1 MRHMSGQA
9 APLPALDRGCALRPK
24 RQAAGCSVPPFTLRN
39 VPRLVVW
46 NRWRIE
52 KADMI
57 IVNLWQ
63 RALFWGRSLLP
74 VSEPATAGW

>member
-1 MRHMSGQA
+1 V
-9 APLPALDRGCALRPK
+9 PA
-24 RQAAGCSVPPFTLRN
+24 FTLRN
-39 VPRLVVW
+39 VPRLVVR
-46 NRWRIE
+46 NRRRIE